1 MKVCDIKNV
10 KIGEGMPKICVPI
23 VDETLEQIIETA
35 WKIKF
40 SVADLV
46 EWRADFFEDVNDF
59 EKIKDVLKHLR
70 DILEMPILFT
80 LRTATDGGKTDIDV
94 KDYVKINSEISSLQ
108 MADII
113 DVELS
118 SGSENVKNIVDL
130 ACKNDV
136 KTIVSNHRKDTPS
149 TDEIVEILKTMQDF
163 NPDVVKIALTP
174 KSNKDVIALLLAMD
188 EMTEHFAKIPVIAI
202 SMTNIGVITR
212 ISQEMFNSSIT
223 FASLDK
229 CSAPGQIG
237 VDDMKKVLRIMNKAF
252 DK

>member
-1 MKVCDIKNV
+1 M
-10 KIGEGMPKICVPI
+10 
-23 VDETLEQIIETA
+23 DETLERIIETA

-59 EKIKDVLKHLR
+59 EKIKDVLKHLK

-80 LRTATDGGKTDIDV
+80 LRTANDGGKTDIDIE
-94 KDYVKINSEISSLQ
+94 DYVKINSEVSSLQ
-108 MADII
+108 IADII

-118 SGSENVKNIVDL
+118 SGSENVKKIVEL
-130 ACKNDV
+130 ARKNDV
-136 KTIVSNHRKDTPS
+136 KTIVSNHRKDTPT

-163 NPDVVKIALTP
+163 NPDIAKIALTP
-174 KSNKDVIALLLAMD
+174 KSNKDVIALLSAMD
-188 EMTEHFAKIPVIAI
+188 EMTENFAKIPIIAI

-212 ISQEMFNSSIT
+212 VSQEMFNSSIT
-223 FASLDK
+223 FASLNK
-229 CSAPGQIG
+229 CSASGQIG
-237 VDDMKKVLRIMNKAF
+237 VDVMKTILRIMNKAF

>member
-1 MKVCDIKNV
+1 MKVCDVRNI

-23 VDETLEQIIETA
+23 VGETLEQIIETA

-46 EWRADFFEDVNDF
+46 EWRADFFEYINDF

-80 LRTATDGGKTDIDV
+80 LRTANDGGKTNIAI

-118 SGSENVKNIVDL
+118 GGSENVKQIIDI
-130 ACKNDV
+130 ARENDV
-136 KTIVSNHRKDTPS
+136 KTIVSHHRKDTPNK
-149 TDEIVEILKTMQDF
+149 DEIVEMLKIMQDF
-163 NPDVVKIALTP
+163 NPDMVRIALSP
-174 KSNKDVIALLLAMD
+174 KSNKDVITLLSAMD
-188 EMTEHFAKIPVIAI
+188 EMTENFAKIPIIAI

-212 ISQEMFNSSIT
+212 VSQEMFTSSIT
-223 FASLDK
+223 FASMEK

-237 VDDMKKVLRIMNKAF
+237 VDEMKTILRIMNKAF

>member
-1 MKVCDIKNV
+1 MKVCDVGNI
-10 KIGEGMPKICVPI
+10 KIGEGIPKICVPI

-59 EKIKDVLKHLR
+59 EKIKDVLKHLK

-80 LRTATDGGKTDIDV
+80 LRTANDGGKTNIDI
-94 KDYVKINSEISSLQ
+94 KDYVKINSEVSSLQ

-118 SGSENVKNIVDL
+118 SGSENVKKIVEL
-130 ACKNDV
+130 ARKNDV
-136 KTIVSNHRKDTPS
+136 KTIVSHHRKDTP
-149 TDEIVEILKTMQDF
+149 TKDEIVEMLKTMQDF
-163 NPDVVKIALTP
+163 NPDMVKIALSP
-174 KSNKDVIALLLAMD
+174 KSNKDVIALLSAMD
-188 EMTEHFAKIPVIAI
+188 EMTENFAKIPIIAI

-212 ISQEMFNSSIT
+212 VSQEMFNSSIT

-237 VDDMKKVLRIMNKAF
+237 VDEMKTILRIMNKAF

>member
-1 MKVCDIKNV
+1 MKVCDVGNI

-80 LRTATDGGKTDIDV
+80 LRTANDGGKTNIAI

-118 SGSENVKNIVDL
+118 IGSENVNKIVELARKN
-130 ACKNDV
+130 NV
-136 KTIVSNHRKDTPS
+136 KTIVSNHRKDTP
-149 TDEIVEILKTMQDF
+149 TTGEIVEILKTMQNF
-163 NPDVVKIALTP
+163 NPDIAKIALTP
-174 KSNKDVIALLLAMD
+174 KSNKDVIALLSAMD
-188 EMTEHFAKIPVIAI
+188 EMTENFAKIPIIAI

-212 ISQEMFNSSIT
+212 VSQEMFTSSIT
-223 FASLDK
+223 FASMEK

-237 VDDMKKVLRIMNKAF
+237 VDEMKTILRIMNKAF

>member
-1 MKVCDIKNV
+1 MKVCDVRNI
-10 KIGEGMPKICVPI
+10 KIGEDMPKICVPI

-80 LRTATDGGKTDIDV
+80 LRTATDGGNTDIDIE
-94 KDYVKINSEISSLQ
+94 DYVKINSEISSLQ

-113 DVELS
+113 DLELS
-118 SGSENVKNIVDL
+118 GGSENVKKIVEL
-130 ACKNDV
+130 ARKNDV
-136 KTIVSNHRKDTPS
+136 KTIVSNHRKDTPT

-163 NPDVVKIALTP
+163 NPDMAKIALTP
-174 KSNKDVIALLLAMD
+174 KSNKDVIALLSAMD
-188 EMTEHFAKIPVIAI
+188 EMTENFAKIPIIAI

-212 ISQEMFNSSIT
+212 VSQEMFNSSIT

-237 VDDMKKVLRIMNKAF
+237 VDEMKTILRIMNKAF

>member
-80 LRTATDGGKTDIDV
+80 LRTSTDGGKTDIDV

-118 SGSENVKNIVDL
+118 SGSDNVKKIVELARKNI
-130 ACKNDV
+130 V
-136 KTIVSNHRKDTPS
+136 KTIVSNHRKDTP
-149 TDEIVEILKTMQDF
+149 TKDEIVEILRTIQDF
-163 NPDVVKIALTP
+163 NPDIAKIALTP
-174 KSNKDVIALLLAMD
+174 KSNKDVIALLSAMD
-188 EMTEHFAKIPVIAI
+188 EMTENFAKIPIIAI

-212 ISQEMFNSSIT
+212 VSQEMFNSSIT

-237 VDDMKKVLRIMNKAF
+237 VDDMKTVLRIMNKAF

>member
-1 MKVCDIKNV
+1 MKVCDVGNI

-23 VDETLEQIIETA
+23 VDETLEKIIETA

-40 SVADLV
+40 SAADLV

-80 LRTATDGGKTDIDV
+80 LRTVTDGGKTDIDI
-94 KDYVKINSEISSLQ
+94 KDYVKINSEVSSLQ

-113 DVELS
+113 DIELS
-118 SGSENVKNIVDL
+118 SGSKNVNKIVEL
-130 ACKNDV
+130 ARKNDV
-136 KTIVSNHRKDTPS
+136 KTIVSNHRKDTPT

-163 NPDVVKIALTP
+163 NPDMVKIALSP
-174 KSNKDVIALLLAMD
+174 KSNKDVIALLSAMD
-188 EMTEHFAKIPVIAI
+188 EMTENFAKIPIIAI

-212 ISQEMFNSSIT
+212 VSQEMFTSSIT
-223 FASLDK
+223 FASMEK
-229 CSAPGQIG
+229 CSAPGQIV
-237 VDDMKKVLRIMNKAF
+237 VDDMKTVLRILNKAF

>member
-1 MKVCDIKNV
+1 MKVCDVGNI
-10 KIGEGMPKICVPI
+10 KIGEGIPKICVPI

-59 EKIKDVLKHLR
+59 EKIKDVLKHLK

-80 LRTATDGGKTDIDV
+80 LRTANDGGKTDIDI
-94 KDYVKINSEISSLQ
+94 KDYVKINSEVSSLQ

-118 SGSENVKNIVDL
+118 SGSENVKKIVEL
-130 ACKNDV
+130 ARKNDV
-136 KTIVSNHRKDTPS
+136 KTIVSHHRKDTP
-149 TDEIVEILKTMQDF
+149 TKDEIVEMLKTMQDF
-163 NPDVVKIALTP
+163 NPDMVKIALSP
-174 KSNKDVIALLLAMD
+174 KSNKDVIALLSAMD
-188 EMTEHFAKIPVIAI
+188 EMTENFAKIPIIAI

-212 ISQEMFNSSIT
+212 VSQEMFNSSIT

-237 VDDMKKVLRIMNKAF
+237 VDEMKTILRIMNKAF

>member
-1 MKVCDIKNV
+1 MKVCDVRNI

-46 EWRADFFEDVNDF
+46 EWRADFFEYINDF
-59 EKIKDVLKHLR
+59 EKIKDVLKHLK

-80 LRTATDGGKTDIDV
+80 LRTANDGGKTNIAI

-130 ACKNDV
+130 ARKNDV
-136 KTIVSNHRKDTPS
+136 KTIVSNHRKDTPA
-149 TDEIVEILKTMQDF
+149 TEEIVDILKTMQDF
-163 NPDVVKIALTP
+163 NPDMAKIALTP
-174 KSNKDVIALLLAMD
+174 KSNKDVIALLSAMD
-188 EMTEHFAKIPVIAI
+188 DMTENFAKIPIIAI
-202 SMTNIGVITR
+202 SMTKIGVITR
-212 ISQEMFNSSIT
+212 VSQEMFTSSIT

-229 CSAPGQIG
+229 CSAPGQIV
-237 VDDMKKVLRIMNKAF
+237 VDDMKTVLRILNKAF

>member
-1 MKVCDIKNV
+1 MKVCDVRNI

-46 EWRADFFEDVNDF
+46 EWRADFFEYINDF
-59 EKIKDVLKHLR
+59 ENIKDVLKHLR

-80 LRTATDGGKTDIDV
+80 LRTANDGGKTNISI

-113 DVELS
+113 DIELS
-118 SGSENVKNIVDL
+118 GGSENVKQIIDI
-130 ACKNDV
+130 ARENDV
-136 KTIVSNHRKDTPS
+136 KTIVSHHRKDTP
-149 TDEIVEILKTMQDF
+149 TKDKIVEMLKTMQNF
-163 NPDVVKIALTP
+163 NPDMVKIALTP
-174 KSNKDVIALLLAMD
+174 KSNKDVIALLSAMD
-188 EMTEHFAKIPVIAI
+188 EIPIIAI

-212 ISQEMFNSSIT
+212 VSQEMFNSSIT

-237 VDDMKKVLRIMNKAF
+237 VDEMKTILRIMNKAF